1 MPRMTG
7 GDAIVDSLLKH
18 GVETIYGLPGVQ
30 MYGLFD
36 AFARNA
42 NRMTVI
48 NARHEQTTAYMALG
62 SALSTGKPSAFTVV
76 PGPGVMNTMG
86 ALTTAWG
93 VNAPVMCITGQV
105 PSAMIGR
112 GRGQL
117 HEMPDQLAT
126 LKTLLKFAERI
137 EHPTE
142 APQVMAR
149 AFQAMLSGRPGPVA
163 VEMPWDMFA
172 ASADVTPI
180 DPLGKRAD
188 PVPDPEKIAALA
200 KLIGEAKAPMIWVGG
215 GAVDAGKEV
224 LELAEKIGA
233 AVVSFR
239 TGKGVVDS
247 RHALS
252 LNTVEGFHLW
262 DKTDLLI
269 GIGTRLDVPLSRWAP
284 SPAGL
289 KVARIDIDP
298 TEHRKLAVGVAIVA
312 DAAEGTRALIDAV
325 SKKADTKAWR
335 DEIAAAK
342 EAGRAQIRKAQ
353 PQFGMVEV
361 IREALGEDGII
372 VDEVTQVAYIVW
384 YGYPVYSPRTLI
396 SSGFSGTLGYG
407 FPTALGVKAAN
418 PDRPVVSVTGD
429 GGFLFGGSD
438 LATAVQFGINLVT
451 VVVNNSSYGNVLR
464 DQQRLFDGRHSGSV
478 LTNPDFQGYAKAFGV
493 PSWQVKD
500 AAGLKGA
507 LKEALAANAPAIVE
521 VVSDIKADY
530 PPYEFHAPRTK
541 VTPR

>member
-42 NRMTVI
+42 NRMTVV

-163 VEMPWDMFA
+163 VEMPWDMFS
-172 ASADVTPI
+172 ASADVTPV
-180 DPLGKRAD
+180 DPLGKRAN

-269 GIGTRLDVPLSRWAP
+269 GIGSRIDVPLSRWAP

-289 KVARIDIDP
+289 KVGRIDIDP
-298 TEHRKLAVGVAIVA
+298 TEHRKLPVGVAIVA

-342 EAGRAQIRKAQ
+342 EAGRAQVRKAQ

-361 IREALGEDGII
+361 IRDALGEDGII

-384 YGYPVYSPRTLI
+384 YSYPVYRPRTLI

-451 VVVNNSSYGNVLR
+451 VVVNNASYGNVLR
-464 DQQRLFDGRHSGSV
+464 DQQRLYDGRHSGSV
-478 LTNPDFQGYAKAFGV
+478 LTNPDFQAYAKAFGV

-507 LKEALAANAPAIVE
+507 LTEALSANAPAIVE

-530 PPYEFHAPRTK
+530 PPYEFHAPRTN
-541 VTPR
+541 VMPR

>member
-7 GDAIVDSLLKH
+7 GDAIVDSLLRH
-18 GVETIYGLPGVQ
+18 RIDTIFGLPGVQ

-42 NRMTVI
+42 NRLRVI

-62 SALSTGKPSAFTVV
+62 YAQSTGKPSAFTVV

-93 VNAPVMCITGQV
+93 LNAPVMCITGQV

-149 AFQAMLSGRPGPVA
+149 AFQAMVSGRPGPVA
-163 VEMPWDMFA
+163 VEMPWDMFS
-172 ASADVTPI
+172 ASAEVTPVE
-180 DPLGKRAD
+180 PLGAHAN
-188 PVPDPEKIAALA
+188 PQPDPEKIAALA
-200 KLIGEAKAPMIWVGG
+200 RLINGARAPMIWVGG
-215 GAVDAGKEV
+215 GAAGAGPEI
-224 LELAEKIGA
+224 LTLAEKIGA
-233 AVVSFR
+233 PVVAFR

-247 RHALS
+247 RHELS
-252 LNTVEGFHLW
+252 LGTVAGFQLW

-269 GIGTRLDVPLSRWAP
+269 GIGTRLDVPIARWAP
-284 SPAGL
+284 APAGL

-298 TEHRKLAVGVAIVA
+298 IEHRRLAVDVAIVA
-312 DAAEGTRALIDAV
+312 DAADGARALADAV
-325 SKKADTKAWR
+325 AHRTDPAWR
-335 DEIAAAK
+335 AAVADAK
-342 EAGRAQIRKAQ
+342 ATGLAAVQKAQ
-353 PQFGMVEV
+353 PQYGYIDA
-361 IREALGEDGII
+361 IRAVLPNDGIV
-372 VDEVTQVAYIVW
+372 VDEVTQLGYIAW
-384 YGYPVYSPRTLI
+384 YGYPVHRPRGLI

-407 FPTALGVKAAN
+407 FPTALGVKVAH
-418 PDRPVVSVTGD
+418 PDRPVVSITGD

-438 LATAVQFGINLVT
+438 LATAMQFGINLVT

-464 DQQRLFDGRHSGSV
+464 DQQRLYDGRHAGAV
-478 LTNPDFQGYAKAFGV
+478 LSNPDFVAYARSFGAAAWRV
-493 PSWQVKD
+493 ETAD
-500 AAGLKGA
+500 ALRST
-507 LKEALAANAPAIVE
+507 LREALAANTPAVIE
-521 VVSDIKADY
+521 VVSDITKDY
-530 PPYEFHAPRTK
+530 PPYEFHQPR
-541 VTPR
+541 RR